1 MAPAER
7 SLSLRR
13 SSRARG
19 GKEYGECGQ
28 ILLIVP
34 RQTRR
39 EPDQAPHANFHRGG
53 CQADRPRTSEPRS
66 EERRVGKER
75 TPRRRRPPAA
85 TRTGIAKKKSAV
97 RPKTAPADGF
107 VTWRRS
113 TRARGGNEY
122 GECGQILLIV
132 PRQTRREP
140 DQAPHANFHRGGCQA
155 DRPRTSEP

>member
-19 GKEYGECGQ
+19 GKEYVECGQ

-53 CQADRPRTSEPRS
+53 CQAEDRKSVVQGTG
-66 EERRVGKER
+66 VHL
-75 TPRRRRPPAA
+75 RRRGRLITKRRAAAGSLTGTGKKTAAGAAPTRHGPVPPA
-85 TRTGIAKKKSAV
+85 G
-97 RPKTAPADGF
+97 
-107 VTWRRS
+107 
-113 TRARGGNEY
+113 
-122 GECGQILLIV
+122 
-132 PRQTRREP
+132 
-140 DQAPHANFHRGGCQA
+140 
-155 DRPRTSEP
+155 